1 MEGESFL
8 ACLGHCEVWANKL
21 KIWLQILG
29 RILKEPRCWSP
40 DGRSLWP
47 PVSCLSRLA
56 APPFPLEVR
65 RAEVTCFGQWQMP
78 LSGGDR
84 KTTAS
89 FAMLFHHCPRQPVIL
104 HVGSSSR
111 LSPWMRKNTSGAPS
125 TMWGNWSLS
134 LNSPL
139 FWLLWIWGCLLLYLT

>member
-29 RILKEPRCWSP
+29 RILKEPGAGHLMEGLC
-40 DGRSLWP
+40 GLLFHC
-47 PVSCLSRLA
+47 VSRLA

-111 LSPWMRKNTSGAPS
+111 LSPWVRKNTSGVPS

-139 FWLLWIWGCLLLYLT
+139 FWLLRIWGCLLLYLT